1 MSAAGLSVILGRAD
15 LAGATAADMYGVLAN
30 SVTRH
35 ADFAVMNIGLT
46 NDLAL
51 LRLNR
56 ATTLEPM
63 RLVAASET
71 SLWAPGTIA
80 TIVGWGTTCS
90 QTCPTVT
97 HLRQA
102 GAPIV
107 GDPACTTDYSS
118 PVTFAGSFNPLTMVC
133 AGNGATDTCQGDS
146 GGPIMVP
153 RLDAFVLAGVTSWG
167 EGCADARYPGVYVR
181 LGAALLNSWVRSRIP
196 TAAIAVT
203 PSTPNA
209 GAAVSLTASE
219 THPAGQ
225 AGATGIN
232 WDLDDDGSYDDAGGT
247 TASLPAITAGSH
259 VVRVQVSYP
268 DGDRAL
274 AREVVTTAGS
284 PPPQPP
290 PQPPPPPPPPQAA
303 VLPATPPPA
312 PPPPAETAP
321 QALGGA
327 VVPLPLAKLIFVP
340 KRMRLRDVLRGR
352 VAIRVRC
359 TTACGVTGRLSL
371 DALSTRRSGLARRGT
386 ASLGGG
392 RDLRTSATTFTVTI
406 KLTSRALKALRRVQR
421 GTLVLR
427 VSADGGT
434 RSQAFSRSI
443 AYLR

>member
-1 MSAAGLSVILGRAD
+1 VLAILFAALPFAGTEQAAAQERIVGGTATTTPWPAQAHLQTPRGSCGGTLVSGRWVLTAAHCVTNADGSVMSAAGLSVILGRAD
-15 LAGATAADMYGVLAN
+15 LAGAMAADMYGVVAN

-35 ADFAVMNIGLT
+35 AGFAVVNIGLT

-63 RLVAASET
+63 RLVTASES

-80 TIVGWGTTCS
+80 TVLGWGTTCS

-97 HLRQA
+97 QLRQA
-102 GAPIV
+102 GVPIV
-107 GDPACTTDYSS
+107 GDVTCTTDYSL
-118 PVTFAGSFNPLTMVC
+118 PVTFAGSFNPLTMLC
-133 AGNGATDTCQGDS
+133 AGTGATDTCQGDS

-153 RLDAFVLAGVTSWG
+153 RLDAYVLAGVTSWG

-181 LGAALLNSWVRSRIP
+181 LGAALLNSWVRTRVP

-203 PSTPNA
+203 PSSPNA
-209 GAAVSLTASE
+209 GATVALTASE

-225 AGATGIN
+225 ASATGIN

-290 PQPPPPPPPPQAA
+290 PPPPPPPPQ
-303 VLPATPPPA
+303 
-312 PPPPAETAP
+312 
-321 QALGGA
+321 
-327 VVPLPLAKLIFVP
+327 
-340 KRMRLRDVLRGR
+340 
-352 VAIRVRC
+352 VAS
-359 TTACGVTGRLSL
+359 TG
-371 DALSTRRSGLARRGT
+371 
-386 ASLGGG
+386 
-392 RDLRTSATTFTVTI
+392 
-406 KLTSRALKALRRVQR
+406 
-421 GTLVLR
+421 
-427 VSADGGT
+427 
-434 RSQAFSRSI
+434 
-443 AYLR
+443 